1 MDKVNNSPVSTPTIL
16 TDIIQV
22 RANIKQKYNA
32 LKTGKFETDALINNT
47 FSSIIGPLNEI
58 KSDNKRKP
66 FQTASP
72 PPPVLSESVTPD
84 ADSTVNGS
92 LPHHHSASETYKDL
106 NARFGPW
113 TKPVLDKIYG
123 PVKLSDGVFRLGDK
137 ELQFFDNADAHP
149 SRVTLKHDVVK
160 TKKIKF
166 HVGDKVRISVYKGV
180 FTKGYLPNWSTE
192 IFTIIKVNK
201 TTPSTFILQD
211 YTGSPIAGG
220 FYAEEI
226 RKTIYRMTMDAFGG
240 SPDSRLNKSIAD
252 MEERFEKELAT
263 HVNLIE
269 INDAKITALSG
280 EFTKE
285 LTIISNITV
294 TDGNKISKLSDENQ
308 VNKMKIMHLESTLLA
323 SIDKYFSENNNRI
336 ESLIK
341 SVDIAS
347 KNIQD
352 LKINLTYANTRIAM
366 LEDRVDGYQYSLR
379 STANGVSYS
388 GYSVYAGP
396 KLEILDKRNVGS
408 RRRRLG

>member
-1 MDKVNNSPVSTPTIL
+1 MFKEFTSRGSRDWITILPALIDDYNNSMHRTIGLTPT
-16 TDIIQV
+16 Q
-22 RANIKQKYNA
+22 
-32 LKTGKFETDALINNT
+32 
-47 FSSIIGPLNEI
+47 
-58 KSDNKRKP
+58 
-66 FQTASP
+66 
-72 PPPVLSESVTPD
+72 
-84 ADSTVNGS
+84 
-92 LPHHHSASETYKDL
+92 
-106 NARFGPW
+106 
-113 TKPVLDKIYG
+113 
-123 PVKLSDGVFRLGDK
+123 
-137 ELQFFDNADAHP
+137 ADAHP

-160 TKKIKF
+160 TRKIKF

-201 TTPSTFILQD
+201 TTPATFTLQD

-226 RKTIYRMTMDAFGG
+226 RKTMSPDDYLVEKVIRTKGQRVFHSYRVTMDAFGG

-252 MEERFEKELAT
+252 MEEKFENELVT

-285 LTIISNITV
+285 LAIISDITV
-294 TDGNKISKLSDENQ
+294 SDGKKISTLSDENQ

-336 ESLIK
+336 ESLIE

-347 KNIQD
+347 KNMQD
-352 LKINLTYANTRIAM
+352 LKTNLTRAYTRIIIFEGR
-366 LEDRVDGYQYSLR
+366 LDGYQYSLR
-379 STANGVSYS
+379 STAS
-388 GYSVYAGP
+388 
-396 KLEILDKRNVGS
+396 KTL
-408 RRRRLG
+408 

>member
-1 MDKVNNSPVSTPTIL
+1 MFKEFTSRGSRDWITILPALIDDYNNSMHRTIGMTPA
-16 TDIIQV
+16 Q
-22 RANIKQKYNA
+22 
-32 LKTGKFETDALINNT
+32 
-47 FSSIIGPLNEI
+47 
-58 KSDNKRKP
+58 
-66 FQTASP
+66 
-72 PPPVLSESVTPD
+72 
-84 ADSTVNGS
+84 
-92 LPHHHSASETYKDL
+92 
-106 NARFGPW
+106 
-113 TKPVLDKIYG
+113 
-123 PVKLSDGVFRLGDK
+123 
-137 ELQFFDNADAHP
+137 ADAHP

-160 TKKIKF
+160 TRKIKF

-226 RKTIYRMTMDAFGG
+226 RKTMLPDDYLVEKHSYRVAMDAFGG

-252 MEERFEKELAT
+252 MEERFENELAT

-285 LTIISNITV
+285 LAVISNITV

-341 SVDIAS
+341 SFDIAS

-379 STANGVSYS
+379 TTAN
-388 GYSVYAGP
+388 
-396 KLEILDKRNVGS
+396 KTL
-408 RRRRLG
+408 

>member
-1 MDKVNNSPVSTPTIL
+1 MFKEFTSRGSRDWITILPALIDDYNNSMHRTIGMTPA
-16 TDIIQV
+16 Q
-22 RANIKQKYNA
+22 
-32 LKTGKFETDALINNT
+32 
-47 FSSIIGPLNEI
+47 
-58 KSDNKRKP
+58 
-66 FQTASP
+66 
-72 PPPVLSESVTPD
+72 
-84 ADSTVNGS
+84 
-92 LPHHHSASETYKDL
+92 
-106 NARFGPW
+106 
-113 TKPVLDKIYG
+113 
-123 PVKLSDGVFRLGDK
+123 
-137 ELQFFDNADAHP
+137 ADAHP
-149 SRVTLKHDVVK
+149 SRVALKHDVVK
-160 TKKIKF
+160 TRKIKF

-226 RKTIYRMTMDAFGG
+226 RKTMLPDDYLVEKHSYRVAMDAFGG

-252 MEERFEKELAT
+252 MEERFENELAT

-285 LTIISNITV
+285 LAVISNITV

-341 SVDIAS
+341 SVDNAS

-379 STANGVSYS
+379 TTAN
-388 GYSVYAGP
+388 
-396 KLEILDKRNVGS
+396 KTL
-408 RRRRLG
+408 

>member
-1 MDKVNNSPVSTPTIL
+1 MFKEFTSRGSRDWITILPALIDDYNNSMHRTIGMTPA
-16 TDIIQV
+16 Q
-22 RANIKQKYNA
+22 
-32 LKTGKFETDALINNT
+32 
-47 FSSIIGPLNEI
+47 
-58 KSDNKRKP
+58 
-66 FQTASP
+66 
-72 PPPVLSESVTPD
+72 
-84 ADSTVNGS
+84 
-92 LPHHHSASETYKDL
+92 
-106 NARFGPW
+106 
-113 TKPVLDKIYG
+113 
-123 PVKLSDGVFRLGDK
+123 
-137 ELQFFDNADAHP
+137 ADAHP

-160 TKKIKF
+160 TRKIKF

-226 RKTIYRMTMDAFGG
+226 RKTMSPDDYLVEKHSYRVAMDAFGG

-252 MEERFEKELAT
+252 MEERFENELVT

-285 LTIISNITV
+285 LAVISNITV

-379 STANGVSYS
+379 TTAN
-388 GYSVYAGP
+388 
-396 KLEILDKRNVGS
+396 KTL
-408 RRRRLG
+408 

>member
-1 MDKVNNSPVSTPTIL
+1 MFKEFTSRDSRDWITILPALIDDYNNSMHRTIGMTPA
-16 TDIIQV
+16 Q
-22 RANIKQKYNA
+22 
-32 LKTGKFETDALINNT
+32 
-47 FSSIIGPLNEI
+47 
-58 KSDNKRKP
+58 
-66 FQTASP
+66 
-72 PPPVLSESVTPD
+72 
-84 ADSTVNGS
+84 
-92 LPHHHSASETYKDL
+92 
-106 NARFGPW
+106 
-113 TKPVLDKIYG
+113 
-123 PVKLSDGVFRLGDK
+123 
-137 ELQFFDNADAHP
+137 ADAHP
-149 SRVTLKHDVVK
+149 SRVALKHDVVK
-160 TKKIKF
+160 TRKIKF

-226 RKTIYRMTMDAFGG
+226 RKTMLPDDYLVEKHSYRVAMDAFGG

-252 MEERFEKELAT
+252 MEERFENELAT

-285 LTIISNITV
+285 LAVISNITV

-379 STANGVSYS
+379 TTAN
-388 GYSVYAGP
+388 
-396 KLEILDKRNVGS
+396 KTL
-408 RRRRLG
+408 

>member
-1 MDKVNNSPVSTPTIL
+1 MFKEFTSRGLRDWITILPALIDDYNNSMHRTIGMTPA
-16 TDIIQV
+16 Q
-22 RANIKQKYNA
+22 
-32 LKTGKFETDALINNT
+32 
-47 FSSIIGPLNEI
+47 
-58 KSDNKRKP
+58 
-66 FQTASP
+66 
-72 PPPVLSESVTPD
+72 
-84 ADSTVNGS
+84 
-92 LPHHHSASETYKDL
+92 
-106 NARFGPW
+106 
-113 TKPVLDKIYG
+113 
-123 PVKLSDGVFRLGDK
+123 
-137 ELQFFDNADAHP
+137 ADAHP
-149 SRVTLKHDVVK
+149 SRVALKHDVVK
-160 TKKIKF
+160 TRKIKF

-226 RKTIYRMTMDAFGG
+226 RKTMLPDDYLVEKHSYRVAMDAFGG

-252 MEERFEKELAT
+252 MEERFENELAT

-285 LTIISNITV
+285 LAVISNITV

-379 STANGVSYS
+379 TTAN
-388 GYSVYAGP
+388 
-396 KLEILDKRNVGS
+396 KTL
-408 RRRRLG
+408 

>member
-1 MDKVNNSPVSTPTIL
+1 MFKEFTSRGSRDWITILPALIDDYNNSMHRTIGMTPA
-16 TDIIQV
+16 Q
-22 RANIKQKYNA
+22 
-32 LKTGKFETDALINNT
+32 
-47 FSSIIGPLNEI
+47 
-58 KSDNKRKP
+58 
-66 FQTASP
+66 
-72 PPPVLSESVTPD
+72 
-84 ADSTVNGS
+84 
-92 LPHHHSASETYKDL
+92 
-106 NARFGPW
+106 
-113 TKPVLDKIYG
+113 
-123 PVKLSDGVFRLGDK
+123 
-137 ELQFFDNADAHP
+137 ADAHP
-149 SRVTLKHDVVK
+149 SRVALKHDVVK
-160 TKKIKF
+160 TRKIKF

-226 RKTIYRMTMDAFGG
+226 RKTMLPDDYLVEKHSYRVAMDAFGG

-252 MEERFEKELAT
+252 MEERFENELAT

-285 LTIISNITV
+285 LAVISNITV

-379 STANGVSYS
+379 TTAN
-388 GYSVYAGP
+388 
-396 KLEILDKRNVGS
+396 KTL
-408 RRRRLG
+408 

>member
-1 MDKVNNSPVSTPTIL
+1 MFKEFTSRGSRDWITILPALIDDYNNSMHRTIGMTPA
-16 TDIIQV
+16 Q
-22 RANIKQKYNA
+22 
-32 LKTGKFETDALINNT
+32 
-47 FSSIIGPLNEI
+47 
-58 KSDNKRKP
+58 
-66 FQTASP
+66 
-72 PPPVLSESVTPD
+72 
-84 ADSTVNGS
+84 
-92 LPHHHSASETYKDL
+92 
-106 NARFGPW
+106 
-113 TKPVLDKIYG
+113 
-123 PVKLSDGVFRLGDK
+123 
-137 ELQFFDNADAHP
+137 ADAHP
-149 SRVTLKHDVVK
+149 SRVTLKQDVVK
-160 TKKIKF
+160 TRKIKF

-180 FTKGYLPNWSTE
+180 FTKGYLPNC
-192 IFTIIKVNK
+192 
-201 TTPSTFILQD
+201 
-211 YTGSPIAGG
+211 
-220 FYAEEI
+220 
-226 RKTIYRMTMDAFGG
+226 YRMTMDAFGG

-285 LTIISNITV
+285 LAIISNITV
-294 TDGNKISKLSDENQ
+294 TDSNKISKLSDENQ

-341 SVDIAS
+341 SVDIAG

-352 LKINLTYANTRIAM
+352 LKINLTYANTRIVM
-366 LEDRVDGYQYSLR
+366 LEDRVNGYQYSLR

-388 GYSVYAGP
+388 GYSVCTGS

>member
-1 MDKVNNSPVSTPTIL
+1 MFKEFTSRGSRDWITILPALIDDYNNSMHRTIGMTPA
-16 TDIIQV
+16 Q
-22 RANIKQKYNA
+22 
-32 LKTGKFETDALINNT
+32 
-47 FSSIIGPLNEI
+47 
-58 KSDNKRKP
+58 
-66 FQTASP
+66 
-72 PPPVLSESVTPD
+72 
-84 ADSTVNGS
+84 
-92 LPHHHSASETYKDL
+92 
-106 NARFGPW
+106 
-113 TKPVLDKIYG
+113 
-123 PVKLSDGVFRLGDK
+123 
-137 ELQFFDNADAHP
+137 ADAHP

-160 TKKIKF
+160 TRKIKF

-226 RKTIYRMTMDAFGG
+226 RKTMLPDDYLVEKHSYRVAMDAFGG

-252 MEERFEKELAT
+252 MEERFENELAT

-285 LTIISNITV
+285 LAVISNITV

-379 STANGVSYS
+379 TTAN
-388 GYSVYAGP
+388 
-396 KLEILDKRNVGS
+396 KTL
-408 RRRRLG
+408 